1 MECIVF
7 LANIYHL
14 GYPLDASQFRVLY
27 TRLTANGQPSET
39 SVKVFFQIVF
49 LSFSLCGMTPSF
61 GGPSGLFVSEDGFL
75 PPRRR
80 RPSSGIFILARFG
93 A

>member
-1 MECIVF
+1 MLPSFEF
-7 LANIYHL
+7 YK
-14 GYPLDASQFRVLY
+14 LDWLPKDGLQS
-27 TRLTANGQPSET
+27 T

-49 LSFSLCGMTPSF
+49 LSFSLYGMTPSF
-61 GGPSGLFVSEDGFL
+61 GGPSGLFVSEDGLL

>member
-1 MECIVF
+1 MF

-14 GYPLDASQFRVLY
+14 GYLLDASQFRVFKLDWLPKDSLQ
-27 TRLTANGQPSET
+27 RPLS
-39 SVKVFFQIVF
+39 KCFFRVF

-61 GGPSGLFVSEDGFL
+61 GGPSGLFVSEDGPL

-80 RPSSGIFILARFG
+80 RPSSGIFILARLG
-93 A
+93 T